1 MVQGLAL
8 LTLVL
13 AAARPHAPTCQTSD
27 ARVEAVI
34 AAEVRELKGQERC
47 QYRRY
52 ETLSDVDGDGRP
64 DFVVVFSVEGMS
76 GGNDVKQFLALLP
89 SSSQWTARVVECGA
103 RGTRLVETIEV
114 KERSILL
121 HTSEYRPGDAM
132 CCPSGKGVATFR
144 VEGKG
149 LVEVKPG
156 GAETPGPA
164 AAPPPS

>member
-1 MVQGLAL
+1 MLMLA
-8 LTLVL
+8 VGS
-13 AAARPHAPTCQTSD
+13 AHAPTCNTSD

-34 AAEVRELKGQERC
+34 AAQVRELKGQERC

-52 ETLSDVDGDGRP
+52 ETLSDVDGDGHP
-64 DFVVVFSVEGMS
+64 DFVLVFAIEGMS

-89 SSSQWTARVVECGA
+89 SASQWTARVVECGA

-114 KERSILL
+114 KERAILL

-149 LVEVKPG
+149 LVEVKSG
-156 GAETPGPA
+156 AAETPGQA
-164 AAPPPS
+164 AALAP